1 MKYAILAIEEKGL
14 SLCIYYRMHCEDQV
28 PHERVEEAKFLIAP
42 SRQLPL
48 RLKNVC
54 QVAHS
59 TPTMKEVRPTNFE

>member
-1 MKYAILAIEEKGL
+1 
-14 SLCIYYRMHCEDQV
+14 MHWEDQV

-42 SRQLPL
+42 SRQLL
-48 RLKNVC
+48 LQLKNVC